1 MISVT
6 PQGFKFRAQV
16 FDTVGMCFKWFK
28 EHFRDPIPGTPSTP
42 RSGVMTNR
50 ATTPHHP
57 FTPNVNLSSKSILL
71 LLRENK
77 KIIIIYIFF
86 PHIFQI
92 IFCILKA
99 YWKTQK
105 NHNFVYPEISKSWLL
120 VFLFQI
126 VKNTKSFLT
135 FELAVENLYTY
146 SCNLIPD
153 LSFIGHWSDGF
164 MRYHFKF

>member
-71 LLRENK
+71 LSREYK
-77 KIIIIYIFF
+77 KIIYHLYFVPTF
-86 PHIFQI
+86 YPDNF
-92 IFCILKA
+92 L
-99 YWKTQK
+99 YTQ
-105 NHNFVYPEISKSWLL
+105 SLL
-120 VFLFQI
+120 
-126 VKNTKSFLT
+126 KNTKKS
-135 FELAVENLYTY
+135 
-146 SCNLIPD
+146 
-153 LSFIGHWSDGF
+153 
-164 MRYHFKF
+164 

>member
-71 LLRENK
+71 LLREYK
-77 KIIIIYIFF
+77 KIIY
-86 PHIFQI
+86 H
-92 IFCILKA
+92 L
-99 YWKTQK
+99 Y
-105 NHNFVYPEISKSWLL
+105 FV
-120 VFLFQI
+120 
-126 VKNTKSFLT
+126 LT
-135 FELAVENLYTY
+135 YF
-146 SCNLIPD
+146 S
-153 LSFIGHWSDGF
+153 
-164 MRYHFKF
+164 